1 MGTVKTEQQKIEERR
16 KFLHGFDDTM
26 LKMWKERIYWLGVV
40 DTGAL
45 DRSLAITD
53 PNPIKDALASEA
65 NFQWSFRT
73 YGIFQDF
80 GTGRNTAIGNTHKKD
95 NDGWT
100 NKRERRLWFSTK
112 YYASFMKLREF
123 LTESFAQEYL
133 AAMSNAFSD
142 KTLRDST
149 ML

>member
-1 MGTVKTEQQKIEERR
+1 MGTVKTEQQRIEERR
-16 KFLHGFDDTM
+16 KFLQGFDDTM

-53 PNPIKDALASEA
+53 HNPIKDALASEA

-73 YGIFQDF
+73 YGIFQNF
-80 GTGRNTAIGNTHKKD
+80 GTGRETPRGNSGDIGREKK
-95 NDGWT
+95 
-100 NKRERRLWFSTK
+100 RVARHWFDKK